1 MRLKSKVTKTIGFIF
16 DEIIPPILRDNK
28 WFYWIVVKVWNS
40 KIDLDF
46 KTKAFYMSEDQFID
60 AYEKIS
66 PMRETDNTKKT
77 ISFVLNNLKGENILE
92 VGCGNGDMSIECVNL
107 GYKVMATDLAS
118 CNLEIVTQKAEN
130 AGVILDTKECNI
142 EKIPFNDN
150 SFDTTICLHTLEH
163 VRNLNL
169 AINELKRVTRKRI
182 IIIVPKQK
190 YFRYTADYHLNFFHH
205 PSQLIRAIGL
215 KNARCVQLDF
225 CLCYYGDFNTPE

>member
-1 MRLKSKVTKTIGFIF
+1 MKLKSKFTKTIGFIL
-16 DEIIPPILRDNK
+16 DEFIPPIIRDSR
-28 WFYWIVVKVWNS
+28 WFYPIIVKIWNS
-40 KIDLDF
+40 KMDIDF
-46 KTKAFYMSEDQFID
+46 KTKAFYMSEDEFID

-107 GYKVMATDLAS
+107 GHKVMATDLAS
-118 CNLEIVTQKAEN
+118 SNLEIVTQKAEN

-190 YFRYTADYHLNFFHH
+190 FHIYTADLHLNFFYH
-205 PSQLIRAIGL
+205 PSQLIKEIGL
-215 KNARCVQLDF
+215 KNAKCIQLDF
-225 CLCYYGDFNTPE
+225 CLCYFGDF